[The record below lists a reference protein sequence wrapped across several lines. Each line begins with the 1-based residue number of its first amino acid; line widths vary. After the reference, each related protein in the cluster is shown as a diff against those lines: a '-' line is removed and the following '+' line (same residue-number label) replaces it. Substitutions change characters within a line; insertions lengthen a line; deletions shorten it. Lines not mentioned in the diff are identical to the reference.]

1 LITPLRKRQ
10 IDGLITVVL
19 ITAVVVLSVYFLTRF
34 PSHEVQISH
43 DNLHSGPVII
53 KLQGNVDQGG
63 IYFLPEKATISSLLA
78 IAGIEDRK
86 RFDHRILDTPLRAG
100 QSVTVHSGDRLDIG
114 EMNTAERLALE
125 MPIDLNRATVEDLM
139 LVSGIGKRTA
149 EKIVAYRNEV
159 GPFKTVED
167 LKKVPGIKERKLS
180 QLRKYFC
187 IGKHSGR

>member
-1 LITPLRKRQ
+1 MITPLRKRQ

-19 ITAVVVLSVYFLTRF
+19 ITAVVVLSIYFLARF

-63 IYFLPEKATISSLLA
+63 IYFLPEKATLSSLLT
-78 IAGIEDRK
+78 IAGIENRK
-86 RFDHRILDTPLRAG
+86 RFDQRILDTPLRAG

-114 EMNTAERLALE
+114 EMNAAERLALE

-139 LVSGIGKRTA
+139 LVSGIGERTT
-149 EKIVAYRNEV
+149 EKIVAYR
-159 GPFKTVED
+159 
-167 LKKVPGIKERKLS
+167 KERKLS